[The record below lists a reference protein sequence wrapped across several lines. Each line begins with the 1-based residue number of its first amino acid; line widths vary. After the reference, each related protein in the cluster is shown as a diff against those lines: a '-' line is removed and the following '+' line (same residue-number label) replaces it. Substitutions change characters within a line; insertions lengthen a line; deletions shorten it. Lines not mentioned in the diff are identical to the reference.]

1 MIFPKKMLR
10 TACLTVALTALC
22 TVAASAACVGVG
34 NVNAGGLRLREEV
47 GTGAVILDLAAEGDN
62 VVVLE
67 DVGEGWYRV
76 DYKSVEGYMSGEFLD
91 IQAVADVDIG
101 KGLVQ
106 TEGPTLNVRS
116 GPSMDS
122 DVVVVLY
129 DKTIVDIKGVNNGWY
144 QICTNNGTEGYVS
157 SEYMVT
163 CKDSGGA
170 RGDGTV
176 AAVPTGVGQQ
186 AANYAMQFLGRPY
199 VYGGNGPNVFDC
211 SGFTTY
217 VYRQF
222 GYTLNRTATGQLS
235 NGVSVS
241 KSELRPGDLV
251 FFRYNTS
258 KPVSHV
264 GIYIGGG
271 QFIHASTNEYVVRID
286 NLTYGHYANVYV
298 YGRRIL

>member
-1 MIFPKKMLR
+1 M
-10 TACLTVALTALC
+10 
-22 TVAASAACVGVG
+22 
-34 NVNAGGLRLREEV
+34 
-47 GTGAVILDLAAEGDN
+47 
-62 VVVLE
+62 
-67 DVGEGWYRV
+67 
-76 DYKSVEGYMSGEFLD
+76 
-91 IQAVADVDIG
+91 
-101 KGLVQ
+101 
-106 TEGPTLNVRS
+106 
-116 GPSMDS
+116 
-122 DVVVVLY
+122 
-129 DKTIVDIKGVNNGWY
+129 
-144 QICTNNGTEGYVS
+144 
-157 SEYMVT
+157 
-163 CKDSGGA
+163 
-170 RGDGTV
+170 
-176 AAVPTGVGQQ
+176 
-186 AANYAMQFLGRPY
+186 
-199 VYGGNGPNVFDC
+199 YGGNGPNVFDC